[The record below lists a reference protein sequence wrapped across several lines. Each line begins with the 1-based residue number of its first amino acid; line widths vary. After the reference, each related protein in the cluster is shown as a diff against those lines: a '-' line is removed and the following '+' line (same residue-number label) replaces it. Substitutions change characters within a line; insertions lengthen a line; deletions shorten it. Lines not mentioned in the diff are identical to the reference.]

1 MFQVL
6 TSKLL
11 SQPFPIYPL
20 NNLQTIYP
28 FHLIDFTI
36 LRIFMGG
43 GICEVIITLLIVFP
57 KYIFWNRT

>member
-28 FHLIDFTI
+28 FYLINFTI

-43 GICEVIITLLIVFP
+43 GDM
-57 KYIFWNRT
+57 